1 MYLLDTD
8 IIIYSLKG
16 ESKVVSNFN
25 LYKQAPKALSVITYG
40 ELIYGAK
47 RSKNKI
53 SNLAKNTLKE
63 MFPIINISP
72 AIMEIFGEI
81 KASLFSKGNVLDDF
95 DMLIAS
101 TALSFGYTLVTNNEK
116 HFSKINEL
124 KIANWNK

>member
-1 MYLLDTD
+1 
-8 IIIYSLKG
+8 
-16 ESKVVSNFN
+16 
-25 LYKQAPKALSVITYG
+25 
-40 ELIYGAK
+40 
-47 RSKNKI
+47 
-53 SNLAKNTLKE
+53 
-63 MFPIINISP
+63 
-72 AIMEIFGEI
+72 MEIFGEI